1 MKGANMIEAL
11 SEEKQYQYLSTLT
24 HYADIADR
32 RAQEN
37 EYEMLVLRLMK
48 ELAIVPFK
56 DGDKWCALYGE
67 DLQAGIA
74 GFGNT
79 PFLAMADLRDQLNKA

>member
-1 MKGANMIEAL
+1 MIEAL

-37 EYEMLVLRLMK
+37 EFEVLVLRLMK

-56 DGDKWCALYGE
+56 DGDQWCALYGV

>member
-1 MKGANMIEAL
+1 MIEAL

-37 EYEMLVLRLMK
+37 EYEVLVLRLMK

-56 DGDKWCALYGE
+56 DGDQWCALHGE

-79 PFLAMADLRDQLNKA
+79 PFLAMADLRDQLNKT

>member
-1 MKGANMIEAL
+1 MIEAL

>member
-1 MKGANMIEAL
+1 MEAL

-24 HYADIADR
+24 HYADLADR

-37 EYEMLVLRLMK
+37 EYEVLVMRLMK
-48 ELAIVPFK
+48 SLGIVPYK
-56 DGDKWCALYGE
+56 DGNQWCALYGE
-67 DLQAGIA
+67 DLQSGIA

-79 PFLAMADLRDQLNKA
+79 PFLAMADLRDQLNKS

>member
-1 MKGANMIEAL
+1 MIEAL

-37 EYEMLVLRLMK
+37 EYEVLVLSLMK

-56 DGDKWCALYGE
+56 DGDQWCALYGE

-79 PFLAMADLRDQLNKA
+79 PFLAMEDLRDKLNKT

>member
-1 MKGANMIEAL
+1 MIEAL

-48 ELAIVPFK
+48 ELSIVPFK
-56 DGDKWCALYGE
+56 DGNQWCALYGE

>member
-1 MKGANMIEAL
+1 MIEAL
-11 SEEKQYQYLSTLT
+11 SEEKQYQYLSALT
-24 HYADIADR
+24 HYADMADR
-32 RAQEN
+32 RAQGN
-37 EYEMLVLRLMK
+37 EYEVLVLRLMK

-56 DGDKWCALYGE
+56 DGDQWCALYGE

>member
-1 MKGANMIEAL
+1 MIEAL

-24 HYADIADR
+24 HYTDIADR
-32 RAQEN
+32 RAQGN
-37 EYEMLVLRLMK
+37 EYEAHILRLMK
-48 ELAIVPFK
+48 ELAIVPVK
-56 DGDKWCALYGE
+56 DGNQWCALYGE

-79 PFLAMADLRDQLNKA
+79 PFLAMVDLRDRLNKA

>member
-1 MKGANMIEAL
+1 MIEAL

-37 EYEMLVLRLMK
+37 EYEVLVLHLMK
-48 ELAIVPFK
+48 GMAIVPFK
-56 DGDKWCALYGE
+56 DGDQWCALYGE

-79 PFLAMADLRDQLNKA
+79 PFLAMADLRDQLNKT

>member
-1 MKGANMIEAL
+1 MIEAL

-24 HYADIADR
+24 DYADMADR
-32 RAQEN
+32 RAQGN
-37 EYEMLVLRLMK
+37 EYEILILKLMK
-48 ELAIVPFK
+48 ELGVVPFK
-56 DGDKWCALYGE
+56 DGNQWCALYGK
-67 DLQAGIA
+67 DLQVGIA

>member
-1 MKGANMIEAL
+1 MIEAL

-32 RAQEN
+32 RGQEN

-56 DGDKWCALYGE
+56 DGDQWCALYGE
-67 DLQAGIA
+67 DLQVGIA

-79 PFLAMADLRDQLNKA
+79 PFLAMADLRDRLNEA

>member
-1 MKGANMIEAL
+1 MIEAL
-11 SEEKQYQYLSTLT
+11 SEEKQYQYLYTLT

-32 RAQEN
+32 RAKEN
-37 EYEMLVLRLMK
+37 EYEVLVLRLMK

-56 DGDKWCALYGE
+56 DGNQWCALYGE

-79 PFLAMADLRDQLNKA
+79 PFLAMADLRDQLNKM

>member
-1 MKGANMIEAL
+1 MIEAL

-24 HYADIADR
+24 HYADLADR

-37 EYEMLVLRLMK
+37 EYEVLVLRLMK
-48 ELAIVPFK
+48 ELGIVPYK

-67 DLQAGIA
+67 DLQSGIA
-74 GFGNT
+74 GFGDT
-79 PFLAMADLRDQLNKA
+79 PFLAMADLRDNLNKA

>member
-1 MKGANMIEAL
+1 MIEAL

-37 EYEMLVLRLMK
+37 EYEVLVLRLMK
-48 ELAIVPFK
+48 ELAILPFK
-56 DGDKWCALYGE
+56 DGDQWCALYGE

-79 PFLAMADLRDQLNKA
+79 PFLAMADLRDRLNKM

>member
-1 MKGANMIEAL
+1 MIEAL

-24 HYADIADR
+24 YYADIADK

-56 DGDKWCALYGE
+56 DGDQWCALYGE

-79 PFLAMADLRDQLNKA
+79 PFLAMADLKNQLNKA

>member
-1 MKGANMIEAL
+1 MIEAL

-24 HYADIADR
+24 HYADLADR

-37 EYEMLVLRLMK
+37 EYEVLVLRLMK
-48 ELAIVPFK
+48 ELGIVPYK

-67 DLQAGIA
+67 DLQSGIA

-79 PFLAMADLRDQLNKA
+79 PFLAMADLRDNLNKA